1 MEGMNGCDVGDGC
14 VLWWRV
20 MCVME
25 RMDICNGVLEGLD
38 VCDGGGGVII
48 GPQVCE
54 VVDRC
59 LRWRGWRD
67 GANGYV

>member
-1 MEGMNGCDVGDGC
+1 
-14 VLWWRV
+14 

-25 RMDICNGVLEGLD
+25 RMDVCNGVLEGLD
-38 VCDGGGGVII
+38 VCDGGGSVII
-48 GPQVCE
+48 GLLVCDG
-54 VVDRC
+54 VDGC